1 MGTHDIITLLENGGA
16 IVVFIALLITG
27 QLVRKGELD
36 DMRRQRDDW
45 KATAELNQKIAESV
59 LDQGGAAKE
68 LFAAMKR
75 IAVEAGKQPGP

>member
-1 MGTHDIITLLENGGA
+1 MGAHDIISLLENGGA
-16 IVVFIALLITG
+16 IVVFIGLFISG
-27 QLVRKGELD
+27 QIIRKGELD
-36 DMRRQRDDW
+36 DMRKQRDDW
-45 KATAELNQKIAESV
+45 KATAELNQKIAEQV